1 MVKNGL
7 IFGGGRQTVYTNIV
21 NFAVTGEAGNDEF
34 VILSTNPEMSLS
46 VYGGLGS
53 DVFKLTPREVSP
65 AYSKNQRGHRGIIKH
80 TATSSIDVGYDGL
93 IVRGVEANVM
103 DNDGDYG
110 WIYNTD
116 DQNIHLMTEDGNGE
130 FSFYLYPT
138 TLPEGDL
145 FVKVVAPA
153 ARDEQ
158 RYVFVNDKISDS
170 LVWSAGDMSPREV
183 HVTYNPDVSKLDN
196 MEITLMLNLFVELE
210 TLDYRFINTEQAVL
224 PVSIVL
230 LPSIQNTAG
239 AKSVFVKQS
248 SGGTKV
254 AEGSNGFESSYDV
267 YLRPCSDEMLS
278 VVQVE
283 MSSTVQDQISITPS
297 ELVGSDFDNGECKA
311 TVTVAAVDDNIVEGE
326 HYTTIFHTV
335 RNSTDGNVMMLTNE
349 SPVYVSNVLVTI
361 YDDDTPGYVK
371 VDTIA

>member
-1 MVKNGL
+1 
-7 IFGGGRQTVYTNIV
+7 
-21 NFAVTGEAGNDEF
+21 
-34 VILSTNPEMSLS
+34 
-46 VYGGLGS
+46 
-53 DVFKLTPREVSP
+53 
-65 AYSKNQRGHRGIIKH
+65 
-80 TATSSIDVGYDGL
+80 
-93 IVRGVEANVM
+93 
-103 DNDGDYG
+103 
-110 WIYNTD
+110 
-116 DQNIHLMTEDGNGE
+116 
-130 FSFYLYPT
+130 
-138 TLPEGDL
+138 
-145 FVKVVAPA
+145 
-153 ARDEQ
+153 
-158 RYVFVNDKISDS
+158 
-170 LVWSAGDMSPREV
+170 
-183 HVTYNPDVSKLDN
+183 
-196 MEITLMLNLFVELE
+196 MLNLFVELE

-283 MSSTVQDQISITPS
+283 ISSTVQDQISITPS
-297 ELVGSDFDNGECKA
+297 ELVGTDFDNGEECKA